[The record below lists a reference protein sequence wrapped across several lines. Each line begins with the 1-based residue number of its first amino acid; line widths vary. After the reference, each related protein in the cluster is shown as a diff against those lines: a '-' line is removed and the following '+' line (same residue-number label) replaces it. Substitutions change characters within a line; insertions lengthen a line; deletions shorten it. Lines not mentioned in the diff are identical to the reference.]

1 MGKSV
6 TGQSAFVKVF
16 DDGNESGS
24 TLGTP
29 NTDWTENVDTVF
41 RARFAVSETAGGTEV
56 QALQLM
62 YNHNGGGYNP
72 VTNTT
77 PIQYTA
83 SAEDGWTIT
92 DNDSTTN
99 RLSGSGTFTPGE
111 YSEDGVTSVAINLS
125 IQFTNVEFCSTIDSA
140 QVSDE
145 DTILLQV
152 YFPGPTAMDFYT
164 NTPTITVNVPAAAR
178 RVFITHV

>member
-29 NTDWTENVDTVF
+29 NADWTENVDTVF
-41 RARFAVSETAGGTEV
+41 RARFAVSETAGGTEA
-56 QALQLM
+56 QGFQLM
-62 YNHNGGGYNP
+62 YNHNGGGYNL

-77 PIQYTA
+77 PIQYTV

-92 DNDSTTN
+92 DQDATTN
-99 RLSGSGTFTPGE
+99 RLAGSGSFVAGE
-111 YSEDGVTSVAINLS
+111 YSEDAVVTTPITIDTQYTNL
-125 IQFTNVEFCSTIDSA
+125 EFCLTIDSA

-152 YFPGPTAMDFYT
+152 YFDGGEVMDFYT
-164 NTPTITVNVPAAAR
+164 NTPTITVNIPAAER
-178 RVFITHV
+178 RIFVTHV